1 MNEIKS
7 RFLFAR
13 DVLDLNNKVTGQ
25 IGAGGTEDVETLVLQ
40 KYLSDLW
47 KTLER
52 KLINCKI
59 NLILIWSVNSTIV
72 SSTDENQRTIFEVT
86 DTKTYVLLVSLS
98 TQYNAKLLQQTII
111 TTITLKS
118 SFQKN
123 N

>member
-1 MNEIKS
+1 M
-7 RFLFAR
+7 
-13 DVLDLNNKVTGQ
+13 V
-25 IGAGGTEDVETLVLQ
+25 

-59 NLILIWSVNSTIV
+59 NLILTWSANSTIV

>member
-1 MNEIKS
+1 M
-7 RFLFAR
+7 
-13 DVLDLNNKVTGQ
+13 V
-25 IGAGGTEDVETLVLQ
+25 

-59 NLILIWSVNSTIV
+59 NLILTWSANSTMV

>member
-1 MNEIKS
+1 M
-7 RFLFAR
+7 
-13 DVLDLNNKVTGQ
+13 V
-25 IGAGGTEDVETLVLQ
+25 

-59 NLILIWSVNSTIV
+59 NLILTWSANSTIV
-72 SSTDENQRTIFEVT
+72 SSTDANQRTIFEVT

>member
-1 MNEIKS
+1 M
-7 RFLFAR
+7 
-13 DVLDLNNKVTGQ
+13 V
-25 IGAGGTEDVETLVLQ
+25 

-59 NLILIWSVNSTIV
+59 NLILTWSANSTIV

-98 TQYNAKLLQQTII
+98 TQYNSKLLQQTII

>member
-1 MNEIKS
+1 M
-7 RFLFAR
+7 
-13 DVLDLNNKVTGQ
+13 V
-25 IGAGGTEDVETLVLQ
+25 

-59 NLILIWSVNSTIV
+59 NLILTWSANSTIV

-98 TQYNAKLLQQTII
+98 TQYNAKLLQQTVI

>member
-1 MNEIKS
+1 M
-7 RFLFAR
+7 
-13 DVLDLNNKVTGQ
+13 T
-25 IGAGGTEDVETLVLQ
+25 
-40 KYLSDLW
+40 
-47 KTLER
+47 
-52 KLINCKI
+52 
-59 NLILIWSVNSTIV
+59 WSANSTIV

>member
-1 MNEIKS
+1 M
-7 RFLFAR
+7 
-13 DVLDLNNKVTGQ
+13 V
-25 IGAGGTEDVETLVLQ
+25 

-59 NLILIWSVNSTIV
+59 NLILTWSANSTIV

-98 TQYNAKLLQQTII
+98 AQYNAKLLQQTII

>member
-1 MNEIKS
+1 M
-7 RFLFAR
+7 
-13 DVLDLNNKVTGQ
+13 V
-25 IGAGGTEDVETLVLQ
+25 

-59 NLILIWSVNSTIV
+59 NLILTWSANSTIV

-118 SFQKN
+118 TFQKN

>member
-1 MNEIKS
+1 M
-7 RFLFAR
+7 
-13 DVLDLNNKVTGQ
+13 V
-25 IGAGGTEDVETLVLQ
+25 

-59 NLILIWSVNSTIV
+59 NLILTWSANSTIV
-72 SSTDENQRTIFEVT
+72 SSTDENQRTISEVT

>member
-1 MNEIKS
+1 M
-7 RFLFAR
+7 
-13 DVLDLNNKVTGQ
+13 V
-25 IGAGGTEDVETLVLQ
+25 

-59 NLILIWSVNSTIV
+59 NLILTWSANSTIV

-86 DTKTYVLLVSLS
+86 DTKTYVLLASLS

>member
-1 MNEIKS
+1 M
-7 RFLFAR
+7 
-13 DVLDLNNKVTGQ
+13 V
-25 IGAGGTEDVETLVLQ
+25 

-59 NLILIWSVNSTIV
+59 NLILTWSANSTIV

-111 TTITLKS
+111 TTVTLKS